1 MRRLEIHFE
10 YNQVLETMSSQVQN
24 SAAIGTKPFTKAKE
38 KVETAMFFSTG
49 NVDTLIVSFAGHDH
63 MFGQIP
69 RFIFVNFF
77 EKHFPTIDRHFY
89 IDTHTCSYHK
99 GIPGIS
105 NTIDETATYLKEKIK
120 PYKQVIFL
128 GISSGGYA
136 AILFGSLLG
145 VSKVLAFIPQTI
157 RYVNR
162 NVDEKYRDILPYF
175 NHSTQYHLYAD
186 IGIKKEGDM
195 HHASHCERFAIADNV
210 KVIKKQKVDV
220 RTMRDSGELYE
231 ILSQL
236 IIS

>member
-1 MRRLEIHFE
+1 MSLEA
-10 YNQVLETMSSQVQN
+10 QN
-24 SAAIGTKPFTKAKE
+24 SVGIGTKPFTKAKE
-38 KVETAMFFSTG
+38 KVETVMFVTTG

-89 IDTHTCSYHK
+89 IDTRTCSYHK

-105 NTIDETATYLKEKIK
+105 NTIDETVTYLKEKIK

-128 GISSGGYA
+128 GVSSGGYA
-136 AILFGSLLG
+136 ATLFGSLLG

-162 NVDEKYRDILPYF
+162 NIEEKYRDILPYF
-175 NHSTQYHLYAD
+175 NHITKYYLYAD
-186 IGIKKEGDM
+186 ISVKKEGDP
-195 HHASHCERFAIADNV
+195 HHVSQCERFAIADNV
-210 KVIKKQKVDV
+210 KVIKSNKINLK
-220 RTMRDSGELYE
+220 TMRDSGELYK
-231 ILSQL
+231 ILSEL
-236 IIS
+236 IVS